1 MYPFSCR
8 TGLMIAAD
16 ASSYLLVCMASRALV
31 SEHGWSSSH
40 TVSVQLRD
48 FETSLLI
55 AVYRYLKDVVTILCC

>member
-1 MYPFSCR
+1 MNPFSCR

-31 SEHGWSSSH
+31 SEPGR

-55 AVYRYLKDVVTILCC
+55 SVYRYLKDAVTILFIC